1 MKSITLIATAVSL
14 LIISAVGAGLY
25 LLGSPADW
33 RTYRIDQERVSDLR
47 QLSYAIQRYRRDINK
62 LPDSLDAAGLDNYR
76 DPETKAPY
84 EYERVDDKTFRV
96 CGTFAESS
104 RINNED
110 NRWYHPAGRHCFKFP
125 Q

>member
-1 MKSITLIATAVSL
+1 MKPITLIATAVSL
-14 LIISAVGAGLY
+14 VIISAIGAGLY
-25 LLGSPADW
+25 LLGSPTDW

-47 QLSYAIQRYRRDINK
+47 QLSYAIQRYQRANDS
-62 LPDSLDAAGLDNYR
+62 LPLSLDAVDQDQYR

-84 EYERVDDKTFRV
+84 EYERVDDTTFRV

-125 Q
+125 R